1 MLSEYEANVSKE
13 SCDSSG
19 FSALC
24 GISGIS
30 ENSFSGIC
38 ELCENSFSAFS
49 TNKYV
54 DENADSV
61 FSFTTVSEMETCME
75 LLESNEEYMALG
87 TQKRSSFNSPML
99 KWKLFLEEFE
109 KEKKNLLNPM

>member
-1 MLSEYEANVSKE
+1 MNACLAALPDSLKSAKSARNFSLHSANSA
-13 SCDSSG
+13 DSARKF
-19 FSALC
+19 FSA
-24 GISGIS
+24 I
-30 ENSFSGIC
+30 
-38 ELCENSFSAFS
+38 S

-109 KEKKNLLNPM
+109 KEKKNLLNSM